1 MLNIMIRPLSRA
13 CAALLLA
20 LTFALP
26 IAPSAWAQDQRPS
39 HDGGVKVEE
48 LQRLVDT
55 LESDVDRKRL
65 VDQLNGLIAAQ
76 RKGDSEADLGL
87 LGTVSDRLESLGND
101 AMDAIATLEDAP
113 KLLAWATAQLT
124 DATVR
129 ARWGDTLGR
138 LLAMLAAG
146 IVADQV
152 LARLLRRA
160 ESVTVPRAGV
170 GLLGRLPLGLARALM
185 RLVPVAGFIGASY
198 GMLSFLALLGNPR
211 IAGLMMGAAYAS
223 VRVTMVFT
231 RMLVAP
237 RTASLRLIPVDD
249 ETAEYLV
256 IWVRR
261 LAGVGVFGT
270 FAAEAARLLGLPR
283 GGHLFLLKG
292 LGLAITTM
300 LVIFILQNRGAV
312 ARFLRG
318 HGQDGR
324 LAAVQNRLAEI
335 WHVLA
340 CIYVAAGYAVWALK
354 VKGGFDFMLRAS
366 LLSVVILT
374 VAAMLSAGLRRTIER
389 GFAISQDARQNFPLL
404 EARANRYLPVL
415 HVVLRGA
422 VAIATAMALAQAWG
436 LDTLG
441 LLSSDAG
448 RHVVTSG
455 ISIGAVLVGALVVW
469 ELVSGA
475 IERYLAATDTDGHAL
490 QRSARIRTLLPLL
503 RNALFVVLVVMVA
516 LVVLAEMGVNIA
528 PLMAGAGVVGVAI
541 GFGSQTLV
549 KDVITGAFI
558 LFEDTVAVG
567 DVIKLDGHSGVVEAM
582 SIRAIRLR
590 DGSGNLHTIPF
601 SSVNTVINMSKDFG
615 VALFEVGVGYGEDPD
630 AVIAVLKELGE
641 EMYADEKFGADIVNP
656 IDVLGLDRFDASAVV
671 IKAQMK
677 TRPTRQWAVQ
687 RELNRRIKKRFDE
700 LGIEFPFPQ
709 TTVWFGEGKSGKAAP
724 LRVAMQE
731 EITALPKVAN

>member
-1 MLNIMIRPLSRA
+1 MMTRPLLQA

-20 LTFALP
+20 LLLALP
-26 IAPSAWAQDQRPS
+26 IAPSARAQDQR
-39 HDGGVKVEE
+39 HDSGVKVEE

-76 RKGDSEADLGL
+76 RKGDQEAEQGL
-87 LGTVSDRLESLGND
+87 LGTVSDRLEGFGND
-101 AMDAIATLEDAP
+101 AMDAVAALRETP
-113 KLLAWATAQLT
+113 KLMNWALAQLT
-124 DATVR
+124 DAAAR
-129 ARWGDTLGR
+129 ARWTDILGR
-138 LLAMLAAG
+138 LVLVLAAA
-146 IVADQV
+146 IAADQL

-160 ESVTVPRAGV
+160 EAVTAPRQPV
-170 GLLGRLPLGLARALM
+170 SLLTRAPLGLARALL
-185 RLVPVAGFIGASY
+185 RLVPVAACVGAAY
-198 GMLSFLALLGNPR
+198 GVLGALGITGNPR
-211 IAGLMMGAAYAS
+211 VAGLMVVAAYAA
-223 VRVTMVFT
+223 VRATVVVA
-231 RMLVAP
+231 RLLAAP
-237 RTASLRLIPVDD
+237 RTAALRLIPVDD

-256 IWVRR
+256 IWIRR

-283 GGHLFLLKG
+283 GGHDFLLKG

-312 ARFLRG
+312 ARALRG
-318 HGQDGR
+318 HGGR
-324 LAAVQNRLAEI
+324 LAAVQDRLAEV

-354 VKGGFDFMLRAS
+354 VKGGFEFMLKSS
-366 LLSVVILT
+366 LLSVFILM
-374 VAAMLSAGLRRTIER
+374 VASMLSAGLARAIER
-389 GFAISQDARQNFPLL
+389 GFAISQDARQHFPRL

-422 VAIATAMALAQAWG
+422 VAVITVMALAQAWG

-441 LLSSDAG
+441 LLSSEAG
-448 RHVVTSG
+448 RRVVASA
-455 ISIGAVLVGALVVW
+455 ISIAAVLLGALVVW

-475 IERYLAATDTDGHAL
+475 IERYLGGTDHDGNAV

-503 RNALFVVLVVMVA
+503 RNALFVVLVVMVT
-516 LVVLAEMGVNIA
+516 LVVLAELGVNIA

-590 DGSGNLHTIPF
+590 DGSGSLHTIPF
-601 SSVNTVINMSKDFG
+601 SAVNTVVNMSKDFG
-615 VALFEVGVGYGEDPD
+615 VALFEIGIAYREDTD
-630 AVIAVLKELGE
+630 QVTQALTVLGE
-641 EMYADEKFGADIVNP
+641 EMTADPTFGPDILAP
-656 IDVLGLDRFDASAVV
+656 LEILGLDRFDASAVI
-671 IKAQMK
+671 IKADFK

-687 RELNRRIKKRFDE
+687 REFNRRIKKRFDE

-709 TTVWFGEGKSGKAAP
+709 TTLWFGEDRSGKAPPARIA
-724 LRVAMQE
+724 LQE
-731 EITALPKVAN
+731 EIVALPKVAN